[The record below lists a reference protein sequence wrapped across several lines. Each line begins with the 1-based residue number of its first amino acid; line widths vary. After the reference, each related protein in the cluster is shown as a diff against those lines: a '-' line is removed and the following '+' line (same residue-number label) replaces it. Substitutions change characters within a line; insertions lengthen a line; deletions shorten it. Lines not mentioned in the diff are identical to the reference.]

1 MPYIEDTYHLKHT
14 IEVEKKHTGKYG
26 APGQKRRKKR
36 KATKEEIQK
45 QNQRN
50 AEKKLRRII
59 NANFEP
65 NDLHIVLT
73 YKKDERLTPGES
85 KKELRNFFDRVRRAY
100 RNYSTELKYI
110 VCTEYENKAIHHHI
124 IINDLVKGTMTTT
137 KIIRQAWLRG
147 RPKFTLL
154 DDTGDYKDLAEYII
168 KETSETF
175 RKEGNPNKTR
185 YSCSRNLI
193 RPIPERKIVTA
204 KTFAKDPKPKK
215 GYYIDKNSVYEGINP
230 VTGFRYQ
237 YYTMV
242 RINRRI

>member
-1 MPYIEDTYHLKHT
+1 MPYVEDTYHLKHT

-36 KATKEEIQK
+36 KTTKEEIQK

-73 YKKDERLTPGES
+73 YKKDERLTPEES

-100 RNYSTELKYI
+100 RNYGTELKYI

-124 IINDLVKGTMTTT
+124 IINDLVKGTVTTT

-193 RPIPERKIVTA
+193 RPMAERRIVTA

-242 RINRRI
+242 RINRRT

>member
-85 KKELRNFFDRVRRAY
+85 KKELRNFFERVRRAY
-100 RNYSTELKYI
+100 RN
-110 VCTEYENKAIHHHI
+110 
-124 IINDLVKGTMTTT
+124 
-137 KIIRQAWLRG
+137 
-147 RPKFTLL
+147 
-154 DDTGDYKDLAEYII
+154 
-168 KETSETF
+168 
-175 RKEGNPNKTR
+175 
-185 YSCSRNLI
+185 
-193 RPIPERKIVTA
+193 
-204 KTFAKDPKPKK
+204 
-215 GYYIDKNSVYEGINP
+215 
-230 VTGFRYQ
+230 
-237 YYTMV
+237 
-242 RINRRI
+242 